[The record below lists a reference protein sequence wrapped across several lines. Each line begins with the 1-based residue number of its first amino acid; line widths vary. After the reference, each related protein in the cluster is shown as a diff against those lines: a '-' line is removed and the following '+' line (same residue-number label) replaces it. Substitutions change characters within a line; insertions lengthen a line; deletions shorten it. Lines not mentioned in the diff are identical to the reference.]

1 MNALIRTWTRLGAL
15 GLGLG
20 LLVAAGACSDDS
32 SSTPDGPVVKIP
44 DAKPAPD
51 AALIDAPGSV
61 PDSPA
66 TGNCFSGTPT
76 TNAEIITACTTAQQ
90 IDINPTLPLLNT
102 DGSLPDHQH
111 K

>member
-1 MNALIRTWTRLGAL
+1 MNALIRTWIR
-15 GLGLG
+15 LGLG
-20 LLVAAGACSDDS
+20 LLVASGACSDDN
-32 SSTPDGPVVKIP
+32 SSTPDSGVVKLP
-44 DAKPAPD
+44 DAKVVPDGPATTIDGPTALPD
-51 AALIDAPGSV
+51 AVG
-61 PDSPA
+61 

-76 TNAEIITACTTAQQ
+76 TNAEIITACTTAQK